1 MFYDFM
7 RKLGAD
13 IDAED
18 RGLSQK
24 IAEETVASEFD
35 R

>member
-1 MFYDFM
+1 MFYEFM
-7 RKLGAD
+7 NKLGAD
-13 IDAED
+13 VNGGD